1 MNFFKLFSRR
11 RPIIFVG
18 VRMAIDMIQHVA
30 EDCGYQVVG
39 IIDKYYYGNTD
50 AVKGIPIIGSED
62 WLLDPENKQAQK
74 WLKTHSFALTSWW
87 DGRQF
92 LGRQGLD
99 NELLRLERAAL
110 LTQVKANCPA
120 LIHPSVKFRGRK
132 EKVQIGQGT
141 IIESDCTFGPNISIG
156 NFCYLDWCVSMYT
169 NVHLH
174 NNVIV
179 GAKAN
184 LGEAT
189 VKDNCRIG
197 VASLVAP
204 IGLKQNDHITMGEN
218 SVVWMGCHA
227 YKNVPDNHVWTK
239 GDKILKRYEKSNEEN

>member
-1 MNFFKLFSRR
+1 MNLLNLFRR
-11 RPIIFVG
+11 PKPIIFVG
-18 VRMAIDMIQHVA
+18 ARMAIDMVQHVA
-30 EDCGYQVVG
+30 EDCGYKVVG
-39 IIDKYYYGNTD
+39 ILDKYYYGNTKD
-50 AVKGIPIIGSED
+50 IKGIPVIGSED
-62 WLLDPENKQAQK
+62 WLLDTKNKQAQK

-92 LGRQGLD
+92 LGRQGTD
-99 NELLRLERAAL
+99 NEALRLERANL
-110 LTQVKANCPA
+110 LEKVNANCPV

-132 EKVQIGQGT
+132 EKVTIGKGT
-141 IIESDCTFGPNISIG
+141 IIEADCTFGPNISIG

-189 VKDNCRIG
+189 VKNNCRIG
-197 VASLVAP
+197 VATLTAP
-204 IGLKQNDHITMGEN
+204 IGLRQNDHITVGEN

-227 YKNVPDNHVWTK
+227 YKNIPDNHVWTK
-239 GDKILKRYEKSNEEN
+239 GDKIITRYKKTDET